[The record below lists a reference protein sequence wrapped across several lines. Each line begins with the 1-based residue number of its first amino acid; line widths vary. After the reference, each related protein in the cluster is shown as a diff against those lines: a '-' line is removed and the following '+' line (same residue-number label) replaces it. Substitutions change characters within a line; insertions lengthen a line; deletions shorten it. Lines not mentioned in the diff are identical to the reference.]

1 MEDGC
6 YFLVIAENTESLE
19 GFVLLDKP
27 CEYCWFNLFLVFCLK
42 KAGVEKL
49 FSIPAF
55 ARCEILL
62 CDTFTLVPILPR
74 FFYTIQK
81 TSRLDKSWL
90 VCKTLKKPDLLS
102 LGEISFYTSKVQ
114 AKQK

>member
-42 KAGVEKL
+42 KAGVEKSFRFRL
-49 FSIPAF
+49 LLDVKFCYVTLLRWFQFYQGFSI
-55 ARCEILL
+55 
-62 CDTFTLVPILPR
+62 R
-74 FFYTIQK
+74 FK
-81 TSRLDKSWL
+81 KHHALTS
-90 VCKTLKKPDLLS
+90 P
-102 LGEISFYTSKVQ
+102 G
-114 AKQK
+114 